1 MALRRYLDRVKNS
14 IWLYP
19 TVYSII
25 AIILAFSVIIIDGE
39 YLFDFKSYIP
49 DVMITSSELARM
61 VLSLIAGAFITIM
74 TFTFSTTMIVLT
86 MYSSQFSPRV
96 VENFLKNNSTMKS
109 FGIFVSGFIYSI
121 ISLLF
126 IRESISDSSV
136 ISGSIGVIYIIVGLV
151 NFIIFINN
159 VATHVQASN
168 LIDRLYEESLSRMG
182 EYKDRIRECRI
193 VPRDEVN
200 AYKKNLSISSPENGY
215 IQEIDYENLIRTAKE
230 TRTVM
235 FLDKVAGQFLT
246 DRTEVV
252 SLYYDNH
259 SDLKD
264 DLEERVHHAL
274 LIGQQRTEKQD
285 FSFSLQKIVDVA
297 LKALSPGI
305 NDPNTAIHCIRIL
318 GVLLRNM
325 ADLKNGYV
333 LVENENEEGALY
345 YEGYDFDVILSAAF
359 NQIIH
364 YGREDVSVTIALLKA
379 FRYILETASEE
390 NSRVVLLHVD
400 FLWNTIMERTYEEL
414 EMRLLKE
421 ELAEIRGWK

>member
-1 MALRRYLDRVKNS
+1 MTLRRYLDRVKNS

-25 AIILAFSVIIIDGE
+25 AIILALSVIIIDGE
-39 YLFDFKSYIP
+39 FLFDFKSYIP
-49 DVMITSSELARM
+49 EVMITSSELARM

-96 VENFLKNNSTMKS
+96 VENFLNDNSTMKS

-136 ISGSIGVIYIIVGLV
+136 ISGSIGVVYIIVGLV

-168 LIDRLYEESLSRMG
+168 LIDRLFEESLSRMG
-182 EYKDRIRECRI
+182 EYKDRIKACRI

-200 AYKKNLSISSPENGY
+200 TYKKNLSINSPQNGY
-215 IQEIDYENLIRTAKE
+215 IQEVDYKGLIKTAKE

-246 DRTEVV
+246 DRTEVIT
-252 SLYYDNH
+252 LYYDNS

-264 DLEERVHHAL
+264 DLEERIHRSL
-274 LIGQQRTEKQD
+274 LIGDQRTEKQD

-325 ADLKNGYV
+325 AELENGYV
-333 LVENENEEGALY
+333 LVEDEGEEGALY
-345 YEGYDFDVILSAAF
+345 YEGYDFDVILSASF

-364 YGREDVSVTIALLKA
+364 YGKEDVSVTIALLKA
-379 FRYILETASEE
+379 FRYILETASDA
-390 NSRVVLLHVD
+390 NSEIILQHVD
-400 FLWNTIMERTYEEL
+400 FLWNTIMKKTYEEL
-414 EMRLLKE
+414 EMKLLKQE
-421 ELAEIRGWK
+421 RAEIRGPK

>member
-1 MALRRYLDRVKNS
+1 MAWRSYLDRVKTS

-19 TVYSII
+19 VVYSII
-25 AIILAFSVIIIDGE
+25 AIILALSVIIIDGE
-39 YLFDFKSYIP
+39 FLFDFKSYIP
-49 DVMITSSELARM
+49 EVMITSSELARM
-61 VLSLIAGAFITIM
+61 VLSLIASAFITIT

-109 FGIFVSGFIYSI
+109 FGIFVSGFIYSL

-159 VATHVQASN
+159 VATHVQANN
-168 LIDRLYEESLSRMG
+168 LIDRLYDESLSRMG

-193 VPRDEVN
+193 VPRDEVE
-200 AYKKNLSISSPENGY
+200 AYRKNQSISSPRNGY
-215 IQEIDYENLIRTAKE
+215 IQEVDYGNLMKTAKE
-230 TRTVM
+230 TRTVI
-235 FLDKVAGQFLT
+235 FLNKVAGQFLT

-252 SLYYDNH
+252 SLYYDH
-259 SDLKD
+259 DSDLKD
-264 DLEERVHHAL
+264 DLENRVHRCL
-274 LIGQQRTEKQD
+274 LIGDQRTEKQD

-325 ADLKNGYV
+325 AELKSGYI
-333 LVENENEEGALY
+333 LVENEGEEGALY

-364 YGREDVSVTIALLKA
+364 YGRADVSVTIALLKA
-379 FRYILETASEE
+379 FRYILETASDE
-390 NSRVVLLHVD
+390 NAQIVLRHVD
-400 FLWNTIMERTYEEL
+400 FLWNTIMKVTYEEL
-414 EMRLLKE
+414 EMGLLNQE
-421 ELAEIRGWK
+421 MVEIRNWK

>member
-1 MALRRYLDRVKNS
+1 MALRRYLVRLKES

-19 TVYSII
+19 VVYSSI
-25 AIILAFSVIIIDGE
+25 AVILALSVIIIDGQ

-49 DVMITSSELARM
+49 EVMITSSELARM
-61 VLSLIAGAFITIM
+61 VLSLIAGAFITIT

-96 VENFLKNNSTMKS
+96 VKNFLKNNSTMKS

-159 VATHVQASN
+159 VATYVQANN

-182 EYKDRIRECRI
+182 DYKDRIKEYRT
-193 VPRDEVN
+193 VPRDEVQ
-200 AYKKNLSISSPENGY
+200 AYRKNLSISSPQNGY
-215 IQEIDYENLIRTAKE
+215 IQEVEYENLMKVAKE
-230 TRTVM
+230 TRSVL
-235 FLDKVAGQFLT
+235 FLNKVAGQFLT

-252 SLYYDNH
+252 SLYYDNN
-259 SDLKD
+259 SDLKE
-264 DLEERVHHAL
+264 DLEERIHL
-274 LIGQQRTEKQD
+274 CLIIGGQRTENQD
-285 FSFSLQKIVDVA
+285 FSFSILKIVDVA

-318 GVLLRNM
+318 GILLRNM
-325 ADLKNGYV
+325 AGLEDGYI
-333 LVENENEEGALY
+333 LMTDEDEEGALY
-345 YEGYDFDVILSAAF
+345 YEGYNFDVILSASF

-364 YGREDVSVTIALLKA
+364 YGKEDVSVSIALLKA
-379 FRYILETASEE
+379 FRYMLETASEE
-390 NSRVVLLHVD
+390 NKGVILEHVD
-400 FLWNTIMERTYEEL
+400 FLWNTIMKMTYEEL
-414 EMRLLKE
+414 ELKLLK
-421 ELAEIRGWK
+421 AEIEEIREWK